1 MPDTAC
7 TDGGQK
13 WQGSLLLQMVTNLAQ
28 FFFLFFNSVYHITD
42 AGKQNTFQQLDNGKF
57 FNEESFLKSG
67 EMKNNIYFKM
77 HPSD

>member
-1 MPDTAC
+1 MARQPVASNGDQP
-7 TDGGQK
+7 GPVF
-13 WQGSLLLQMVTNLAQ
+13 LY
-28 FFFLFFNSVYHITD
+28 FFLNSVYHITD
-42 AGKQNTFQQLDNGKF
+42 AVKQNTFQQLNNAKF